1 MNEQNDK
8 HSPSLL
14 TCLIDREQPEPG
26 TMFSTVFS
34 TKISLK
40 YRQAATAAKTA
51 QNGAERPESDK
62 GLEES
67 HTDALL

>member
-14 TCLIDREQPEPG
+14 TCLIDREQPDPG
-26 TMFSTVFS
+26 TVFS

-40 YRQAATAAKTA
+40 YRQAATAEKTA